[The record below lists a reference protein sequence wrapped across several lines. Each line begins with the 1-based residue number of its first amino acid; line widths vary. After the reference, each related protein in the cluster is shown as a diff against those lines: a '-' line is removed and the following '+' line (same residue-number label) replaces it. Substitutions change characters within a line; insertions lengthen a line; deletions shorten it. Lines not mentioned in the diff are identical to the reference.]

1 MKTNKIIVLLLL
13 SFLIFSC
20 KNEGLVD
27 KPFINPPFPAL
38 NPVAENFTIT
48 AEKGGTL
55 EYKTGS
61 IITIPSNIWVDKEGK
76 NITGEI
82 KIKYREFHDAYDIF
96 LAGVPMA
103 YDTASVKQNLQTAG
117 MFELTAFSGEN
128 EVFMK
133 ENSKINVKM
142 ASFDENADYN
152 FYTLDENAKNWA
164 YKGTSK
170 PVPNEKVQ
178 ILKDS
183 IEKMK
188 PKHIIPFEKD
198 YFALDYWAILDVYF
212 NVKPS
217 GDVWKYE
224 KNTELKRKSEKYG
237 LKWSGIYGTWETL
250 NFNGKKVFAYEV
262 VWKNISGKEIPK
274 WVQTKEYQTD
284 NRLIK
289 LAKVGNNQYNL
300 TVRNGWEDNAPKFS
314 FKAEAVMMLKEV
326 FKQMP
331 EDWQKEYE
339 NTLKKIADAEA
350 MLANQAKVFRTF
362 DIEQTGFH
370 NWDKVYHREDK
381 IIVEADFNF
390 EKQDIDKELIPIV
403 YFIENNK
410 SYVQISFQDW
420 QKIMLV
426 PDSTAK
432 FVAILSETEMAT
444 FSNSDYQK
452 LDFSALTSSKK
463 HAFKMKTVKITKK
476 EDFINSLN

>member
-1 MKTNKIIVLLLL
+1 MKTNKILSILLASMLL
-13 SFLIFSC
+13 FGC
-20 KNEGLVD
+20 KNGDLAD
-27 KPFINPPFPAL
+27 KPFINPPFPTL
-38 NPVAENFTIT
+38 NPVAENFAIT
-48 AEKGGTL
+48 AEKGGTF

-61 IITIPSNIWVDKEGK
+61 IINIPPDIWVDKDGK
-76 NITGEI
+76 KIVGEI
-82 KIKYREFHDAYDIF
+82 EIKYRELHDAYDIF

-103 YDTASVKQNLQTAG
+103 YDTAGVKQNLQTAG
-117 MFELTAFSGEN
+117 MFELRAFSKEN

-142 ASFDENADYN
+142 ASYEEKADYN

-164 YKGTSK
+164 YKGTNK
-170 PVPNEKVQ
+170 PEPNGKIQ

-183 IEKMK
+183 IELMK
-188 PKHIIPFEKD
+188 PKVIIPFEKD
-198 YFALDYWAILDVYF
+198 YFALDYWAILDVYY

-262 VWKNISGKEIPK
+262 VWRNISGKEIPK
-274 WVQTKEYQTD
+274 WVQTKEYHTD

-289 LAKVGNNQYNL
+289 LTKVGDNQYSL

-339 NTLKKIADAEA
+339 VTMKKIAEAEA
-350 MLANQAKVFRTF
+350 RLAAQAKVFRTF

-370 NWDKVYHREDK
+370 NWDKVYHRDDK

-390 EKQDIDKELIPIV
+390 EKQELDKETIPIV

-410 SYVQISFQDW
+410 SFVQISFQDW
-420 QKIMLV
+420 QKMMLV

-452 LDFSALTSSKK
+452 LDFSTLASTKK
-463 HAFKMKTVKITKK
+463 QSFKMKTVKINKK
-476 EDFINSLN
+476 EDFVNALN